1 MGGGDVAGGGGGNG
15 GKEGVVRVVRVVMGI
30 EGTGCAWST
39 AVRCPIGSGM
49 TGEGGCKGTA
59 REGTRDAA
67 RTVGM
72 VEMVGTARTMEE
84 MVM

>member
-1 MGGGDVAGGGGGNG
+1 
-15 GKEGVVRVVRVVMGI
+15 
-30 EGTGCAWST
+30 
-39 AVRCPIGSGM
+39 M

-84 MVM
+84 MVMEEVMMDYCLQLTIGRARLGTAASHYAARCQQQR